1 MLMLNLVI
9 FGPPGS
15 GKGTQAAHIK
25 ENYGLLHLSTGEM
38 LRHEIALKTPL
49 GQEVESLVISGQLV
63 PDELV
68 TEVLKKALAEKMSQG
83 NGFIFDGFPR
93 NGEQAQIL
101 EDALNSLNL
110 DITIAINLTASDSEL
125 IKRILLRGETSGR
138 ADDNEIV
145 IKERLEIYHRNVS
158 DLISFYQKLGKL
170 YEVDGEGSPQEVFE
184 RITKLIQKHI

>member
-1 MLMLNLVI
+1 MLNLVI

-15 GKGTQAAHIK
+15 GKGTQATHIK
-25 ENYGLLHLSTGEM
+25 EKYGLLHLSTGEM
-38 LRHEIALKTPL
+38 LRHEIASKTAL
-49 GQEVESLVISGQLV
+49 GLEVENLVANGQLV

-93 NGEQAQIL
+93 NGDQAQIL

-110 DITIAINLTASDSEL
+110 EINVAINLTVSDPEL

-145 IKERLEIYHRNVS
+145 IKERLEIYRKNA
-158 DLISFYQKLGKL
+158 DKLIKFYQKLDKL
-170 YEVDGEGSPQEVFE
+170 YEVNGEGSPQEVFE
-184 RITKLIQKHI
+184 RITKLIAKHL

>member
-1 MLMLNLVI
+1 MLNLVI

-25 ENYGLLHLSTGEM
+25 EKYGLLHLSTGEM
-38 LRHEIALKTPL
+38 LRHEISSKTPL
-49 GQEVESLVISGQLV
+49 GLEVEKFVISGKLV

-93 NGEQAQIL
+93 NGDQAQIL
-101 EDALNSLNL
+101 EDAMTSLHL
-110 DITIAINLTASDSEL
+110 DINLAINLTVSDPEL
-125 IKRILLRGETSGR
+125 IRRILLRGETSGR

-145 IKERLEIYHRNVS
+145 IKERLEIYHNNAN
-158 DLISFYQKLGKL
+158 DLIDFYQKRNKL
-170 YEVDGEGSPQEVFE
+170 HEVHGEGSPQEVFE
-184 RITKLIQKHI
+184 RIIKLIEKHI

>member
-1 MLMLNLVI
+1 MLNLVI

-15 GKGTQAAHIK
+15 GKGTQATHIK
-25 ENYGLLHLSTGEM
+25 EKYGLLHLSTGEM
-38 LRHEIALKTPL
+38 LRHEIASKTAL
-49 GQEVESLVISGQLV
+49 GLEIENIVSSGQLV

-68 TEVLKKALAEKMSQG
+68 TEVLQKTLAEKMSQG

-93 NGEQAQIL
+93 NEDQAQIL

-110 DITIAINLTASDSEL
+110 EVNIAINLTVSEPEL

-145 IKERLEIYHRNVS
+145 IKERLEIYRKNA
-158 DLISFYQKLGKL
+158 DKLIKFYQNLDKL
-170 YEVDGEGSPQEVFE
+170 YEVNGEGSPQEVFQ
-184 RITKLIQKHI
+184 RITKLVEKTL

>member
-1 MLMLNLVI
+1 MLNLVI

-15 GKGTQAAHIK
+15 GKGTQATHIK
-25 ENYGLLHLSTGEM
+25 EKYGLLHLSTGEM
-38 LRHEIALKTPL
+38 LRHEIASKTAL
-49 GQEVESLVISGQLV
+49 GLEIENIVSSGQLV

-68 TEVLKKALAEKMSQG
+68 TEVLQKALAEKMSQG

-93 NGEQAQIL
+93 NEDQAQIL

-110 DITIAINLTASDSEL
+110 EVNIAINLTVSEPEL

-145 IKERLEIYHRNVS
+145 IKERLEIYRKNA
-158 DLISFYQKLGKL
+158 DKLIKFYQNLDKL
-170 YEVDGEGSPQEVFE
+170 YEVNGEGSPQEVFQ
-184 RITKLIQKHI
+184 RITKLVEKTL

>member
-1 MLMLNLVI
+1 MLNLVI

-15 GKGTQAAHIK
+15 GKGTQATHIK
-25 ENYGLLHLSTGEM
+25 EKYGLLHLSTGEM
-38 LRHEIALKTPL
+38 LRHEITSKTALGL
-49 GQEVESLVISGQLV
+49 EIENIISSGQLV

-68 TEVLKKALAEKMSQG
+68 TEVLQKALAEKMSQG

-93 NGEQAQIL
+93 NEDQAQIL

-110 DITIAINLTASDSEL
+110 EVNIAINLTVSEPEL

-145 IKERLEIYHRNVS
+145 IKERLEIYRKNA
-158 DLISFYQKLGKL
+158 DKLIKFYQNLDKL
-170 YEVDGEGSPQEVFE
+170 YEVNGEGSPQEVFQ
-184 RITKLIQKHI
+184 RITKLVEKTL

>member
-1 MLMLNLVI
+1 MLNLVI

-15 GKGTQAAHIK
+15 GKGTQATHIK
-25 ENYGLLHLSTGEM
+25 EKYGLLHLSTGEM
-38 LRHEIALKTPL
+38 LRHEIASKTAL
-49 GQEVESLVISGQLV
+49 GLEIENIVSSGQLI

-68 TEVLKKALAEKMSQG
+68 TEVLQKALAEKMSQG

-93 NGEQAQIL
+93 NEDQAQIL

-110 DITIAINLTASDSEL
+110 EVNIAINLTVSEPEL

-145 IKERLEIYHRNVS
+145 IKERLEIYRKNA
-158 DLISFYQKLGKL
+158 DKLIKFYQNLDKL
-170 YEVDGEGSPQEVFE
+170 YEVNGEGSPQEVFQ
-184 RITKLIQKHI
+184 RITKLVEKTL

>member
-1 MLMLNLVI
+1 MLNLVI

-25 ENYGLLHLSTGEM
+25 EKYGLLHLSTGEM
-38 LRHEIALKTPL
+38 LRHEISSRTPL
-49 GQEVESLVISGQLV
+49 GLEVEKFVISGKLV

-93 NGEQAQIL
+93 NGDQAQIL
-101 EDALNSLNL
+101 EDAMMSLNL
-110 DITIAINLTASDSEL
+110 DINLAINLTVSDSEL
-125 IKRILLRGETSGR
+125 IRRILLRGETSGR

-145 IKERLEIYHRNVS
+145 IKERLEIYHNNAN
-158 DLISFYQKLGKL
+158 DLIDFYQKRNKL
-170 YEVDGEGSPQEVFE
+170 YEVHGEGSPQEVFE
-184 RITKLIQKHI
+184 RILKLIEKHL